1 MLKRKFMR
9 YIAAGAASLTAA
21 LLAPSAFAQN
31 FPAGPISLVN
41 PYAAG
46 GPADVLARIIIE
58 PMAATLGQPIVLVN
72 KPGGATAVAAS
83 SVSVAPKDGHT
94 LLMANASSHIVTP
107 LLSKV
112 TYDGIKDFSF
122 ICMIATVNNVLVVR
136 EGLPAKSVP
145 ELVALAKSKPGA
157 LTYASVGN
165 GSQPHLAGELFQ
177 QMTDTKLTHVPY
189 RGAAPATVDLLA
201 GQIDLG
207 ILNAPPLLEHIKTG
221 KLRALGISSLKR
233 SEQLP
238 GCRDARRAGPQGL
251 QRRDLVWH
259 FRAGRHATC
268 RDRENR
274 CRVRE
279 VRQFPRRESEAR
291 RSGRRDLLSWAEG
304 IHGLSCRR
312 RQTDER
318 PDQERQYQR
327 RVDCAAAPPNDISL
341 KEAHET

>member
-1 MLKRKFMR
+1 MKRISIRRF
-9 YIAAGAASLTAA
+9 AVGATGLAVALVSQAAS
-21 LLAPSAFAQN
+21 AQN
-31 FPAGPISLVN
+31 FPTSPISLVN

-83 SVSVAPKDGHT
+83 SVMSAPKDGYT

-112 TYDGIKDFSF
+112 SYDGIKDFSF
-122 ICMIATVNNVLVVR
+122 ICMIATVNNVLAVR
-136 EGLPAKSVP
+136 EALPAKSVP
-145 ELVALAKSKPGA
+145 ELVAFAKSKPGA

-238 GCRDARRAGPQGL
+238 DVATLDEQGL
-251 QRRDLVWH
+251 KGFNVVTWYGISAP
-259 FRAGRHATC
+259 AGTPPPVI
-268 RDRENR
+268 EK
-274 CRVRE
+274 
-279 VRQFPRRESEAR
+279 
-291 RSGRRDLLSWAEG
+291 
-304 IHGLSCRR
+304 I
-312 RQTDER
+312 
-318 PDQERQYQR
+318 
-327 RVDCAAAPPNDISL
+327 AAAFEKSVNSSDVKAKLAVQGVETYYLGP
-341 KEAHET
+341 KEFTAFLADDAKRMGDLIKSANIKGD

>member
-1 MLKRKFMR
+1 MR
-9 YIAAGAASLTAA
+9 HFAAGATGLAVA
-21 LLAPSAFAQN
+21 LLAHAAPAQN
-31 FPAGPISLVN
+31 FPTGPISLVN

-72 KPGGATAVAAS
+72 KPGGATAIAAS
-83 SVSVAPKDGHT
+83 SVMSAPKDGHT

-112 TYDGIKDFSF
+112 SYDGIKDFSF

-136 EGLPAKSVP
+136 EGLPAKSLP

-177 QMTDTKLTHVPY
+177 QMTNTKLTHVPY

-238 GCRDARRAGPQGL
+238 DVATLDEQGL
-251 QRRDLVWH
+251 KGFNVVTWYGISAP
-259 FRAGRHATC
+259 AGTPPAVI
-268 RDRENR
+268 EK
-274 CRVRE
+274 
-279 VRQFPRRESEAR
+279 
-291 RSGRRDLLSWAEG
+291 
-304 IHGLSCRR
+304 I
-312 RQTDER
+312 
-318 PDQERQYQR
+318 
-327 RVDCAAAPPNDISL
+327 AAAFEKSVNSPDVKAKLAAQGVETHYLGP
-341 KEAHET
+341 KEFTAYLADDAKRMGDLIRSANIKGE